1 MSTSNRPAVVVA
13 GCLAG
18 LALAHLL
25 MPDGVAKAAWYAV
38 VGLVSM
44 TVAAAGLRR
53 QRGGADRLTPW
64 MLVIGGASVWVVADW
79 VAFVE
84 GHVLQ
89 VESYPVVSDAFYLL
103 GYGVLALGFLAMV
116 RRRRSSRDLSALLDA
131 SIVAAGVGV
140 MAAVFVLEPIL
151 ADPGLSAT
159 GKVVSAAYPVMDVVL
174 IGLLVRLWVTPLAR
188 TASVTMLAAS
198 LAATLLA
205 DVVWNLSI
213 VVTGRSDAW
222 VNIDLVW
229 LSGYVLIGVA
239 AWLPS
244 VREALEPLPEVES
257 RMSPRTRLV
266 LLGAGL
272 VLPAATLLTDGAIGA
287 LDAWVAAGVGS
298 IVLSLLVLSR
308 MADLLHTV
316 QVQAV
321 QLAALAR
328 SDALTGAP
336 NRRTW
341 DHELSRACRRS
352 RDEQTPLSVA
362 ILDLDR
368 FKLYNDTRG
377 HQAGDRL
384 LRESVAAW
392 SELLEPDETLAR
404 YGGEEFALLLP
415 GLTPEQA
422 RVRLEQMRSVTP
434 EGQTFS
440 AGIAA
445 WDPATDPGAAVSEAD
460 SALYVAKR
468 GGRDRIVVF
477 GISAPT
483 DLPVPRI
490 VVQPIVDLETGEV
503 VAEEALSRFDSGDT
517 AQVFAWA
524 AQTGRGAELELSAL
538 SAALDVRRPGRRM
551 SVNISLESLVTAR
564 GYAVLPEDLSGVILE
579 ITEHGD
585 VDHLAGTDEL
595 LARLRERGCTI
606 AIDDWGRG
614 HSNLDR
620 MLRMRP
626 ELIKLDMSL
635 VHGIG
640 SPYHRELVSAITS
653 WSEQVGAVVCA
664 EGIETPEQ
672 RDELLRLGVHLGQG
686 YYFGRPAAPEPV
698 AELTATGPSR
708 ASSTGPTATA

>member
-18 LALAHLL
+18 LALAHLM
-25 MPDGVAKAAWYAV
+25 MPDGVAKAGWYAM

-44 TVAAAGLRR
+44 VVAAAGLRR
-53 QRGGADRLTPW
+53 QRDGADRLTPW
-64 MLVIGGASVWVVADW
+64 MLIISGASVWVVADW

-84 GHVLQ
+84 GHVLH
-89 VESYPVVSDAFYLL
+89 VESYPVVSDVFYLL
-103 GYGVLALGFLAMV
+103 GYVVLALGFLAMV

-151 ADPGLSAT
+151 ADPGLSTA
-159 GKVVSAAYPVMDVVL
+159 GKAVSAAYPVMDVVL
-174 IGLLVRLWVTPLAR
+174 IGLLVRLWVTPIAR
-188 TASVTMLAAS
+188 TAPVTMLAAS

-229 LSGYVLIGVA
+229 LTGYVLIGVA

-595 LARLRERGCTI
+595 LTRLRERGCTI

-686 YYFGRPAAPEPV
+686 YYFGRPAAPETG
-698 AELTATGPSR
+698 AELTGTRSAR
-708 ASSTGPTATA
+708 ASSTGSTTTA